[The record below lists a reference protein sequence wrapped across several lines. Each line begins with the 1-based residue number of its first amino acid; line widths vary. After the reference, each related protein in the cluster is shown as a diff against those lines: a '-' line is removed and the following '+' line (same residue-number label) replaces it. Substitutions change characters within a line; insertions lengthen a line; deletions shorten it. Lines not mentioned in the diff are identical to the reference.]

1 MKNSYLKRNAIIRI
15 FHEDVY
21 SLELRLDVNH
31 RDLITLKYIIMK
43 KFFSIIALSAM
54 TMSLSSFENSNI
66 NSSNA
71 GNLEAQVSCF
81 EWARLTSHYLH
92 DIGAIEEDS
101 AFSRAR
107 LTLSLNDECEQ
118 ERARI
123 KKENEPEWIFV

>member
-1 MKNSYLKRNAIIRI
+1 MDTA
-15 FHEDVY
+15 F
-21 SLELRLDVNH
+21 ELRI
-31 RDLITLKYIIMK
+31 DLNNRNFITIILKINIMK
-43 KFFSIIALSAM
+43 KGFSIIAISAM
-54 TMSLSSFENSNI
+54 TLSLSSFENSNI
-66 NSSNA
+66 NSSNT
-71 GNLEAQVSCF
+71 GNLDAQVSCF

-123 KKENEPEWIFV
+123 KKENEPEWILV

>member
-1 MKNSYLKRNAIIRI
+1 M
-15 FHEDVY
+15 
-21 SLELRLDVNH
+21 
-31 RDLITLKYIIMK
+31 MK
-43 KFFSIIALSAM
+43 KFFSIIALGAM
-54 TMSLSSFENSNI
+54 TLSLSSFENSNI
-66 NSSNA
+66 NSSNT
-71 GNLEAQVSCF
+71 GNLDAQVSCF

-123 KKENEPEWIFV
+123 KKENEPEWILV